1 MKERLVIKNFG
12 PIREVDLELGKMT
25 VLIGDQAT
33 GKTTIAKVL
42 AMCRYFSYIVIKEA
56 TINQGLSE
64 WGLTG
69 FIKEDSRWEYLCED
83 YKLTCWARNVMPE
96 GKEPRYIFIQD
107 YISNSERFQ
116 RLVDDFMSFPS
127 RIGDEFTYVPSSLE

>member
-69 FIKEDSRWEYLCED
+69 FIK
-83 YKLTCWARNVMPE
+83 
-96 GKEPRYIFIQD
+96 
-107 YISNSERFQ
+107 
-116 RLVDDFMSFPS
+116 
-127 RIGDEFTYVPSSLE
+127 